1 MYVSEYMHGCIPPEC
16 RSPQRSEDKPD
27 PLEVELQMDKQVHLL
42 TAEPSFQTPLPS
54 NTFKSGSLVIA

>member
-1 MYVSEYMHGCIPPEC
+1 MRVPGAPGVQK
-16 RSPQRSEDKPD
+16 RTFLG

>member
-27 PLEVELQMDKQVHLL
+27 PLEVELQMVVSYHLGTMIL
-42 TAEPSFQTPLPS
+42 
-54 NTFKSGSLVIA
+54 NKSSKCS